1 MSIEDL
7 EKSIGEQIKNTSD
20 ENSEAYYKAKNL
32 QNKING
38 DNGSG
43 MFGVL
48 EKDLL
53 NKVLNGTASG
63 ESLNKMLKSDD
74 TKGNEERRKIIEEA
88 IKLSKKLEE
97 LNDGSLKDLQT
108 ELELFNQLK
117 SDSQDLA
124 SMSSVFASII
134 YGDDVDSKEKFLND
148 IGMDKLTN
156 PEDMTFPELQ
166 DALKTGVTTMMNEVT
181 EQINTNANDFYTKI
195 SQTLTED
202 LAKEILGS
210 YGTFSEDTGEFKLND
225 GVKAEEVAAGF
236 IDALS
241 AIGEKGADAA
251 EKVGTDVEGTVDQFQ
266 TATEKY
272 DATLR
277 TWMKSNDKR
286 VKDIEK
292 QIDRLDRRTDGNWVQ
307 NIIDARTQW

>member
-1 MSIEDL
+1 
-7 EKSIGEQIKNTSD
+7 
-20 ENSEAYYKAKNL
+20 
-32 QNKING
+32 
-38 DNGSG
+38 
-43 MFGVL
+43 
-48 EKDLL
+48 
-53 NKVLNGTASG
+53 
-63 ESLNKMLKSDD
+63 MLKSDD

-210 YGTFSEDTGEFKLND
+210 YGTFSKDTGEFKLND

-241 AIGEKGADAA
+241 AIGEKGSRYQLIN
-251 EKVGTDVEGTVDQFQ
+251 KVSISVHFDT
-266 TATEKY
+266 
-272 DATLR
+272 
-277 TWMKSNDKR
+277 S
-286 VKDIEK
+286 
-292 QIDRLDRRTDGNWVQ
+292 
-307 NIIDARTQW
+307 

>member
-1 MSIEDL
+1 
-7 EKSIGEQIKNTSD
+7 
-20 ENSEAYYKAKNL
+20 
-32 QNKING
+32 
-38 DNGSG
+38 
-43 MFGVL
+43 
-48 EKDLL
+48 
-53 NKVLNGTASG
+53 
-63 ESLNKMLKSDD
+63 
-74 TKGNEERRKIIEEA
+74 
-88 IKLSKKLEE
+88 
-97 LNDGSLKDLQT
+97 
-108 ELELFNQLK
+108 
-117 SDSQDLA
+117 
-124 SMSSVFASII
+124 
-134 YGDDVDSKEKFLND
+134 
-148 IGMDKLTN
+148 MDKLTN

-286 VKDIEK
+286 VKDIEN
-292 QIDRLDRRTDGNWVQ
+292 QIS
-307 NIIDARTQW
+307 